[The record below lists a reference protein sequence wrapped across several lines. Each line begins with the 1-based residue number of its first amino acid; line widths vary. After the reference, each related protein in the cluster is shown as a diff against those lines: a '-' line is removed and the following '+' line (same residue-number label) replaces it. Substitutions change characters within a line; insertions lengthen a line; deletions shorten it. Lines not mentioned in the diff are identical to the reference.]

1 LAVDPDNQPL
11 RTYAQICADLRHS
24 NQPTLPVP
32 LSTERAINP
41 FLRSRSRAVSNAV
54 RQRDARAMD
63 DVTTFAALRTWKNE
77 F

>member
-1 LAVDPDNQPL
+1 
-11 RTYAQICADLRHS
+11 
-24 NQPTLPVP
+24 